1 MFSRPISFN
10 KRDTAW
16 YDPLT
21 QKFNLNELPSEIKNL
36 IKQIGY
42 KKKDLINPAKAKP
55 IYDII

>member
-1 MFSRPISFN
+1 
-10 KRDTAW
+10 
-16 YDPLT
+16 LT

-42 KKKDLINPAKAKP
+42 KKKDLLNPAKAKP